1 MEYSKEVKDK
11 NAKGKNTGQK
21 SKTFHLLCHFGRLSL
36 IFDFEKE
43 VVNMEEIIEMGVWA
57 IIGIAM
63 LGVLTTMVMHFL
75 AQRSQQHMN
84 ETSQSNLYNLH
95 SLGIQAIIG
104 ANEMKIVDESLE
116 SRKSQEQPA
125 QGGSKT

>member
-1 MEYSKEVKDK
+1 
-11 NAKGKNTGQK
+11 
-21 SKTFHLLCHFGRLSL
+21 
-36 IFDFEKE
+36 
-43 VVNMEEIIEMGVWA
+43 MEEIIEMGVWA

>member
-1 MEYSKEVKDK
+1 MED
-11 NAKGKNTGQK
+11 
-21 SKTFHLLCHFGRLSL
+21 
-36 IFDFEKE
+36 
-43 VVNMEEIIEMGVWA
+43 IIEMGVWA
-57 IIGIAM
+57 IIGIAI
-63 LGVLTTMVMHFL
+63 LSALATLALHFL

-116 SRKSQEQPA
+116 SRKPQVQSA
-125 QGGSKT
+125 QGGAKT

>member
-1 MEYSKEVKDK
+1 MED
-11 NAKGKNTGQK
+11 
-21 SKTFHLLCHFGRLSL
+21 
-36 IFDFEKE
+36 
-43 VVNMEEIIEMGVWA
+43 IIEMGVWA

>member
-1 MEYSKEVKDK
+1 MED
-11 NAKGKNTGQK
+11 
-21 SKTFHLLCHFGRLSL
+21 
-36 IFDFEKE
+36 
-43 VVNMEEIIEMGVWA
+43 IIEMGVWA
-57 IIGIAM
+57 IIGIAI
-63 LGVLTTMVMHFL
+63 LSVLATLALHFL

-116 SRKSQEQPA
+116 SRKSQQP
-125 QGGSKT
+125 GEG